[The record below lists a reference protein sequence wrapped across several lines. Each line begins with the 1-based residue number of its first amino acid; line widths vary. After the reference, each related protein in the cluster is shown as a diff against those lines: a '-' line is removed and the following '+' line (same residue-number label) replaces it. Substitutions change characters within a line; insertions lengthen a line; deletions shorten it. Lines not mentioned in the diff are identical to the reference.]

1 MKNYVVMTALAM
13 LIAAPAHAQT
23 VNDTNIKKTMT
34 AVEKAALEQG
44 FIPNTAGQPAPAY
57 SGAAPAPGEIE
68 NSSVLMNMAP
78 EAPVAAD
85 PAPAAAAQPT
95 ATRPALV
102 TADGLPYGLV
112 MNGPGTEAYKKKHRK
127 KKKKKAAVEQAAPAP
142 VAEEKPAP
150 APTPVVEPVV
160 EQPPVMPDV
169 NAVPPQQM
177 EAPVPSPEPAPA
189 PEPAP
194 SPEPA
199 PAPPTDLPVPD
210 MGLPEPAPAPAPAPN
225 EDPLGLNKP
234 AAPPDP
240 FAAPAP

>member
-34 AVEKAALEQG
+34 AVERAALEQG

-57 SGAAPAPGEIE
+57 SGAAEPAPGVIE

-85 PAPAAAAQPT
+85 PAPAAAAQP
-95 ATRPALV
+95 AANRPALV
-102 TADGLPYGLV
+102 QSNGLPYGLV
-112 MNGPGTEAYKKKHRK
+112 MDGPGTEAYKKKHRK

-142 VAEEKPAP
+142 VAKEEPAP

-160 EQPPVMPDV
+160 EQPPVMPDA

-189 PEPAP
+189 PSPEPAP
-194 SPEPA
+194 SPDLPA
-199 PAPPTDLPVPD
+199 PDL
-210 MGLPEPAPAPAPAPN
+210 GLPSPEPAPAPAPAPN
-225 EDPLGLNKP
+225 DDPLGLNKP

-240 FAAPAP
+240 FGTPAP